1 MAASEVMKGII
12 QNIQSSKLNFQ
23 INLTPFSAYIT
34 LRQSFIKNYTP
45 SSSIFPSE
53 TPLLKENELL
63 HQQNEELLKTIEDLY
78 AVRSASPD
86 TIKILEEKIGK
97 VEESAYRAFQ
107 EKSQEISNLKDS
119 IKKQESEGNSLRKGV
134 NAANKVIKE
143 KEKEIYRVV
152 QKSENLNDTITKSK
166 LEINSLKAEIK
177 KLKKKPEKK
186 VSTAS
191 VSTNTVQPTP
201 TFCSPA
207 CKKLIPKSPI
217 FSSNVTLPSS
227 KPSASV

>member
-1 MAASEVMKGII
+1 M
-12 QNIQSSKLNFQ
+12 
-23 INLTPFSAYIT
+23 
-34 LRQSFIKNYTP
+34 
-45 SSSIFPSE
+45 IFYR
-53 TPLLKENELL
+53 LG
-63 HQQNEELLKTIEDLY
+63 
-78 AVRSASPD
+78 
-86 TIKILEEKIGK
+86 ILEDKMSK
-97 VEESAYRAFQ
+97 VEESALNSFKASST
-107 EKSQEISNLKDS
+107 ETSTLKEALKNLR
-119 IKKQESEGNSLRKGV
+119 IELEMTKKEV
-134 NAANKVIKE
+134 NTKNKVIKE

-227 KPSASV
+227 KPSASVSKVTCLNNNSFPTNSSPWSQVSSLSSNSCTWPELKPKHPLKTFTTSPNVSLVFV